1 MNSFN
6 RISSKLILLCA
17 CCAYC
22 GIATA
27 QDSGKSALEK
37 AMNVPGA
44 KVTLPVKVAKEP
56 FDKEFVDE
64 ARENF
69 SNFHMQMGGD
79 HALYYNSHLTEL
91 IPAALASASGPV
103 SVLERKPTPG
113 LGSLTYTLGDGT
125 DSQPLDDYVDAD
137 DTRLQGIM
145 ILHKGRVVYEVYPG
159 ISPEE
164 LHIWASVSKTA
175 VGTLLTMLEAEGV
188 VDTAK
193 PITEYVPDL
202 KGTAWDKVSVIN
214 AMNMQAGL
222 DIAETEEAS
231 MNPRSVFQRVLASD
245 FGVPNADGKQ
255 ERTMDVLAEAVPLKG
270 EEPGMASRY
279 SSVITRTLV
288 DVIEDATNR
297 TFTSLFEERIWSK
310 IGARSPA
317 AINLTPEGAA
327 IAYGLINSRLDDLA
341 RYALVFTPSWNVVS
355 GEQVISPEVLEMM
368 QTSGS
373 REAYEKG
380 DFPGHSWVKS
390 SFAIEGMPIFNSRQW
405 DAVWADGA
413 MFKHGNLFQGIYVD
427 PKRDV
432 VGVYFSTSPI
442 TNVDVAPGYLREAA
456 KLLAGE

>member
-1 MNSFN
+1 VCSTYF
-6 RISSKLILLCA
+6 
-17 CCAYC
+17 
-22 GIATA
+22 GIAAA
-27 QDSGKSALEK
+27 QESGNPVLEK
-37 AMNVPGA
+37 AMTAPGA
-44 KVTLPVKVAKEP
+44 KVTLPVKVTKEP

-69 SNFHMQMGGD
+69 SNFHMQLGGD
-79 HALYYNSHLTEL
+79 HALYYTSHLTEL
-91 IPAALASASGPV
+91 IPAALASSSGPV
-103 SVLERKPTPG
+103 SELERKLTPD
-113 LGSLTYTLGDGT
+113 LGSLTYTLGD
-125 DSQPLDDYVDAD
+125 DSESRPLDDYVDAD

-145 ILHKGRVVYEVYPG
+145 ILHKGRVVYEAYPG
-159 ISPEE
+159 ISPEKM
-164 LHIWASVSKTA
+164 HIWASVSKTA

-193 PITEYVPDL
+193 PITEYVPAL

-214 AMNMQAGL
+214 GMNMQAGL

-231 MNPRSVFQRVLASD
+231 MNPRSVFQRVLAAD
-245 FGVPNADGKQ
+245 FGVLNADGKQ
-255 ERTMDVLAEAVPLKG
+255 ERTMDVLVEAVPLKG

-279 SSVITRTLV
+279 SSVVTRVLV
-288 DVIEDATNR
+288 DVIENATNR

-317 AINLTPEGAA
+317 AINLTPEGVA
-327 IAYGLINSRLDDLA
+327 IGYGLINSRLDDLA

-355 GEQVISPEVLEMM
+355 GEQVISPEVLRKM
-368 QTSGS
+368 QTSGN

-380 DFPGHSWVKS
+380 DMPEHSCVRT
-390 SFAIEGMPIFNSRQW
+390 SFAKEGMPTFNSRQW

-432 VGVYFSTSPI
+432 VGVYFSTTPI
-442 TNVDVAPGYLREAA
+442 NLNVDVAPGYLREAA
-456 KLLAGE
+456 KRLAGE